1 MEKFTMININQI
13 TELKR
18 GEEFN
23 THDNEEE
30 FFLCIT
36 NQFFNNEEQIIITD
50 FEGNTKIFSMS
61 FVKMYSSDFVDIVLA
76 DFNLT
81 IKL

>member
-1 MEKFTMININQI
+1 MININQI

-18 GEEFN
+18 GEELN
-23 THDNEEE
+23 VHDNDEE

-36 NQFFNNEEQIIITD
+36 NQFFNKEEQIIVTD
-50 FEGNTKIFSMS
+50 FEGNTKIFSAS
-61 FVKMYSSDFVDIVLA
+61 FVKMYPSDFVDIVFA

-81 IKL
+81 IEM

>member
-1 MEKFTMININQI
+1 MINITQI

-18 GEEFN
+18 GEELN
-23 THDNEEE
+23 VHDNEEE

-36 NQFFNNEEQIIITD
+36 NQFFNKEEQIIVTD
-50 FEGNTKIFSMS
+50 FEGNTKIFSAS
-61 FVKMYSSDFVDIVLA
+61 FVKMYPSDFVDIVLA

-81 IKL
+81 VEM